1 MKNSGK
7 MFILLEAMLA
17 VLVIVVA
24 MAVMR
29 ENYQGKVHRVSVVLP
44 DSDDAKWASFKY
56 GLKMAAQDY
65 GVNLVVTST
74 GNILTTA
81 EEKSIIEQE
90 IDSGADAV
98 IVQPVFGENSQEIL
112 RETDYKVPVLLAGD
126 GGVFEF
132 PTVEPDHYALG
143 KALARELMEDYSG
156 NLLGKSL
163 GIMAKDDGSTALLS
177 RREGFLDGIEEGGAT
192 VLWSLWWTDGQ
203 EPEQGPED
211 EARVDV
217 IIALDDDSLVI
228 AGEASAANNLR
239 GALVYGIGRSMEAVY
254 YLDSG
259 NARCMVVPDEFYMGY
274 QSMTEIAKAL
284 ERPFYHMQD
293 MTVSYTVLRKETLF
307 AKENQEIIFTM
318 SQ

>member
-7 MFILLEAMLA
+7 MFILIEAMLA
-17 VLVIVVA
+17 ALVIVVA
-24 MAVMR
+24 MAMIR
-29 ENYQGKVHRVSVVLP
+29 ENYQGKAHRVSVILP
-44 DSDDAKWASFKY
+44 NSDDAQWASFKY

-74 GNILTTA
+74 GNILTTD

-90 IDSGADAV
+90 IDSGADAI
-98 IVQPVFGENSQEIL
+98 IVHPVFGENSEEML
-112 RETDYKVPVLLAGD
+112 KKTDYKVPVLLAGD
-126 GGVFEF
+126 GGAFEL

-143 KALARELMEDYSG
+143 QALARELMEDYSG
-156 NLLGKSL
+156 NLEGKNL
-163 GIMAKDDGSTALLS
+163 GILTKDDGSTALLS
-177 RREGFLDGIEEGGAT
+177 RREGFMDGIQRGGAT
-192 VLWSLWWTDGQ
+192 VLWNLWWTDDQ

-211 EARVDV
+211 EARVDI
-217 IIALDDDSLVI
+217 IIALDDASLI
-228 AGEASAANNLR
+228 MAGEASKANNLR

-274 QSMTEIAKAL
+274 QSMTEIAKSL
-284 ERPFYHMQD
+284 DRPYYQMQD
-293 MTVSYTVLRKETLF
+293 MTVAYTVLRKETLF
-307 AKENQEIIFTM
+307 DKENQEIIFTM